1 MMCVFFRSGLLM
13 MRLQFHLATYDMFSM
28 EYTSYVLAVLQK
40 HNVLEFANNHTWTL
54 GISKFETNMKSV

>member
-1 MMCVFFRSGLLM
+1 M